1 MKPGCCI
8 LRNPKRFRNVPRN
21 PPTPL
26 KKSSAVRL
34 TLVSALAAGAAGC
47 ADDRPK
53 QTMRGWCDPER
64 PEVCEERPRTGYVPM
79 YFPIY
84 HGGYYYDNRGYART
98 SPGGAIVRN
107 APRPTVSRGGFGRIG
122 SGRGV
127 GA

>member
-1 MKPGCCI
+1 M
-8 LRNPKRFRNVPRN
+8 
-21 PPTPL
+21 

-47 ADDRPK
+47 ADNRPK

-84 HGGYYYDNRGYART
+84 HGGYYYDNRGIART
-98 SPGGAIVRN
+98 SPGGTVVRN

-122 SGRGV
+122 SGRAV